1 MPRRI
6 GEPSPALK
14 AELDE
19 VFKKIKLKRNEKE
32 LDEKQYAQIGL
43 AAANAVLLMV
53 MKMATKKTKELWLRY
68 TAHKE
73 AAGLSRTKP
82 GELVGTAFPTE
93 GGLHEFN
100 YFPQPPKG
108 QPKKYWFRYIA
119 YMDYADH
126 LSLTDV
132 LFQVTK
138 DFENGRY
145 NSREQKT
152 FYEKYITRD
161 MVDSG
166 KMSLLDLDE
175 QVVDALRIS
184 PDFFQ
189 NKEPGM
195 RILREHLEKRI
206 VQAIHGKYEERSE
219 AARAIRM
226 ILHYREGSAKSVF
239 PKYFYVTGLIAFLL
253 PIAMRDKI
261 KPEKHLKEILIP
273 SYFGISPR
281 SLKDRLL
288 EESK

>member
-1 MPRRI
+1 
-6 GEPSPALK
+6 
-14 AELDE
+14 
-19 VFKKIKLKRNEKE
+19 
-32 LDEKQYAQIGL
+32 
-43 AAANAVLLMV
+43 MV
-53 MKMATKKTKELWLRY
+53 MKMATKKTKEQLLRY
-68 TAHKE
+68 TADKE
-73 AAGLSRTKP
+73 AVGLSRIKP
-82 GELVGTAFPTE
+82 GELVGIVIPID

-108 QPKKYWFRYIA
+108 QLKKYWFRYLA
-119 YMDYADH
+119 DMDYADQ
-126 LSLTDV
+126 LSLTEV

-145 NSREQKT
+145 NYREQKT
-152 FYEKYITRD
+152 LYEKYITAD
-161 MVDSG
+161 MVESG

-206 VQAIHGKYEERSE
+206 VQVLHGKYEEKSE

-226 ILHYREGSAKSVF
+226 ILHYREGNTKSVF

-253 PIAMRDKI
+253 PIAMRDKL
-261 KPEKHLKEILIP
+261 KPEKHLKETLIP
-273 SYFGISPR
+273 EYFGISPR
-281 SLKDRLL
+281 SLRDRLL
-288 EESK
+288 EESE

>member
-1 MPRRI
+1 V
-6 GEPSPALK
+6 ES
-14 AELDE
+14 ELDR
-19 VFKKIKLKRNEKE
+19 K
-32 LDEKQYAQIGL
+32 
-43 AAANAVLLMV
+43 AVLMMV
-53 MKMATKKTKELWLRY
+53 MTMTTKEMKELWLRY
-68 TAHKE
+68 TANKE
-73 AAGLSRTKP
+73 AAGLSRIKP
-82 GELVGTAFPTE
+82 GELVGTVFPVG

-108 QPKKYWFRYIA
+108 HLKKYWFRYVA

-126 LSLTDV
+126 LKLGDV
-132 LFQVTK
+132 LFQVAK
-138 DFENGRY
+138 DLENGKY
-145 NSREQKT
+145 NSWEQKT

-161 MVDSG
+161 MVESG

-206 VQAIHGKYEERSE
+206 VQVFHGKYEEKSE

-226 ILHYREGSAKSVF
+226 ILHNRAGNDKSVF
-239 PKYFYVTGLIAFLL
+239 PKHFYVTGLIAFLL
-253 PIAMRDKI
+253 PIAMRDI
-261 KPEKHLKEILIP
+261 MKPEIHLKEILIP
-273 SYFGISPR
+273 EHFNISPR
-281 SLKDRLL
+281 SLQDRLL

>member
-1 MPRRI
+1 
-6 GEPSPALK
+6 
-14 AELDE
+14 
-19 VFKKIKLKRNEKE
+19 
-32 LDEKQYAQIGL
+32 
-43 AAANAVLLMV
+43 MV
-53 MKMATKKTKELWLRY
+53 MKMETKKTKEQLLRY

-73 AAGLSRTKP
+73 AAGLSRIKP
-82 GELVGTAFPTE
+82 GELVGTAFPIE

-100 YFPQPPKG
+100 YFPQPSKG
-108 QPKKYWFRYIA
+108 QLKNRWFRYVA

-126 LSLTDV
+126 LSLSDV

-138 DFENGRY
+138 DLENGKY
-145 NSREQKT
+145 ASWEQKT
-152 FYEKYITRD
+152 FYEKYITRG
-161 MVDSG
+161 MVESG

-206 VQAIHGKYEERSE
+206 VQVFHGKYEEKSE

-226 ILHYREGSAKSVF
+226 ILHNRTGSDKSVF
-239 PKYFYVTGLIAFLL
+239 PSHFYVTGLIAFLL
-253 PIAMRDKI
+253 PVAMREKI
-261 KPEKHLKEILIP
+261 KPEIYLKEILIP
-273 SYFGISPR
+273 SHFGISPR